1 VETQLIQPHS
11 IVFDLVYNPAETPL
25 LAAAKA
31 RGATA
36 VSGLGM
42 LVYQAAES
50 FKLWT
55 GQDADTKAMF
65 AAARTALV

>member
-1 VETQLIQPHS
+1 
-11 IVFDLVYNPAETPL
+11 
-25 LAAAKA
+25 
-31 RGATA
+31 
-36 VSGLGM
+36 M

-65 AAARTALV
+65 DAARAALAPIT